1 MEHFLKELEEL
12 ALFSGIV
19 REEIVPLCCSFGCYT
34 AQYERGTILWN
45 RGERVKAA
53 GIVLSGCV
61 QAEQNTADGV
71 QRIVARHSAGS
82 LFGDVL
88 MSSQM
93 QKSPVDIVACEDTKV
108 LFLPLVNIMKDSD
121 GISSAA
127 QVRFR
132 LNLLSEISDK
142 YWALYRRISCLTAP
156 NIRGRIA
163 RYLLNEREKQES
175 DALQLSCTRE
185 VMAAQLC
192 ANRSAM
198 CRELGKMQQEGLLLL
213 CRRSCTICDLP
224 RLKMI
229 AER

>member
-1 MEHFLKELEEL
+1 MDQFLTLLEKL
-12 ALFSGIV
+12 NLFSGIA
-19 REEIVPLCCSFGCYT
+19 REEIAPLYRRFGCYT
-34 AQYERGTILWN
+34 TQYEKGAILWN
-45 RGERVKAA
+45 RGDQVKAA

-93 QKSPVDIVACEDTKV
+93 QKSPVDIVACENTQV
-108 LFLPLVNIMKDSD
+108 LFLPLVNIMGDSC
-121 GISSAA
+121 GATEA

-142 YWALYRRISCLTAP
+142 YWALYRRISCLMAP
-156 NIRGRIA
+156 SVRGRVA
-163 RYLLNEREKQES
+163 RYLLHEREEQGS
-175 DALQLSCTRE
+175 DSLQLSCTRE
-185 VMAAQLC
+185 NMAAQLC
-192 ANRSAM
+192 VNRSAM
-198 CRELGKMQQEGLLLL
+198 CRELGRMQREGLLILHRRTCTL
-213 CRRSCTICDLP
+213 CNISHLEA
-224 RLKMI
+224 I